1 MSPPHNHGFKVRHGK
16 GARLAAFSVFAL
28 APFLPAPQRV
38 SFCFLQGW
46 GWGGGGL
53 VWEKQRKV
61 RVRKSLSCLSQTIIR
76 QWCPLGVGAYYSDL
90 H

>member
-46 GWGGGGL
+46 GWGGEG
-53 VWEKQRKV
+53 R
-61 RVRKSLSCLSQTIIR
+61 T
-76 QWCPLGVGAYYSDL
+76 GVGEAKKGKGQKKP
-90 H
+90 